1 MACSEARAHNLLE
14 PNESTQE
21 RTNKS
26 AITIGTVFAKC
37 GEFSSTLLPLRREG
51 ETGELYTDLL
61 WPPMAHHAAHL
72 T

>member
-1 MACSEARAHNLLE
+1 MLE

-26 AITIGTVFAKC
+26 AITIGTVWAKC
-37 GEFSSTLLPLRREG
+37 GDVLFFFTQLPLRREG

-61 WPPMAHHAAHL
+61 
-72 T
+72 

>member
-1 MACSEARAHNLLE
+1 LE

-26 AITIGTVFAKC
+26 AITIGTAWAKC
-37 GEFSSTLLPLRREG
+37 GDVLFFTLLPLRRER

-61 WPPMAHHAAHL
+61 WPPMAHHAAH
-72 T
+72 